1 MTPAK
6 RAQDTDAAE
15 APVDNEKD
23 PDAATDLIDG
33 AETPDAVAEGPAVA
47 TKRPLGVKEVI
58 PLKWKVVGESGG
70 LVLTLFKSVELED
83 SEAQLERLTKDGFYT
98 NLRLL
103 DVAEKIT
110 QPPQPEVAKPRE
122 PRARAPKT
130 AAEASPGKKS
140 RAPKEKAEKKSRA
153 AARPPKKAPKK
164 KTSSGRTSERR
175 SPKKKK

>member
-6 RAQDTDAAE
+6 RAQDTDAEE
-15 APVDNEKD
+15 APIDNEKETEVAVE
-23 PDAATDLIDG
+23 PVDG
-33 AETPDAVAEGPAVA
+33 ADAPEGAVEGPAIA

-70 LVLTLFKSVELED
+70 LVLTLFKSVERED
-83 SEAQLERLTKDGFYT
+83 SDAQLERLTKDGFYT
-98 NLRLL
+98 NLRIL

-110 QPPQPEVAKPRE
+110 QTIKPEPAKARE
-122 PRARAPKT
+122 PRARAPKA
-130 AAEASPGKKS
+130 AAEVAPGRKP
-140 RAPKEKAEKKSRA
+140 RVPKEKAEKKSRA
-153 AARPPKKAPKK
+153 VAKPSKKAPKK